1 MNGVLAQ
8 LKSKLTA
15 KDLLTGHFGIERE
28 SLRINSDGSLALTP
42 HPVGFGDKMFHPYIT
57 TDFSESQVEMI
68 TPTFDTLEE
77 TYNFLEVLYH
87 LVVTEIQ
94 EELLWPQSMPC
105 PLKAGQEIPIAMFN
119 PSEAGQK
126 AMDYRASLLDKY
138 GGKRQLICGIH
149 YNFSFSDSLLE
160 VLYENEDSKLSF
172 QLFKDSIY
180 LKVVRNYIRYRW
192 FLIYFLGA
200 SPVVD
205 SSYCSECQLSS
216 SEVAPNSY
224 SHSGAISFRNSLC
237 GYQNKQPIY
246 VDYSTVKTYVSSL
259 NHHIEA
265 GAIES
270 VKEFYSP
277 IRLKS
282 KQPDKLLES
291 LVEDGIEY
299 LEIRSID
306 LNPFAKLGIS
316 LDDLHFIQLFVLF
329 LLNQEENQTDNWQQE
344 ALENEKRVAVS
355 GLGEQV
361 ELKLNGESISLERW
375 GVEILNQMAQ
385 LNEMFDLE
393 KEELIER
400 KRHELSNQDLTLSGR
415 LVNQIQSS
423 NYLATHLKLAH
434 QYKEQVYRDPY
445 QMKGYESLELSTQ
458 VLIKE
463 AIKQGI
469 QVKILDWK
477 ENFIKLSKGNRVEYI
492 KQATK
497 TSLDRY
503 STVLAMENKV
513 ITKQILAQN
522 KLNVPKGQ
530 VFQNIQEAQKMFSQ
544 WLGKSIVIKPKSTNF
559 GKGITILEQLKDEE
573 PFNEALE
580 YAFSMD
586 NEIIIEEFIE
596 GEEYRF
602 LVIDHQII
610 GVLKRVPANVIG
622 DGQMSIKELIELKNR
637 DRIRGEHYRR
647 PLEKIKVDEVVRQFL
662 NSQGLTLTDIP
673 SKGKQVFLREN
684 SNISTGG
691 DSVDVTDEVSAFYKK
706 IAIQSADAMNA
717 AICGVDMIIEDI
729 KQENGNYSVLELN
742 FNPAL
747 HIHAYPFKGIPRQ
760 VALPILKALQFT
772 D

>member
-15 KDLLTGHFGIERE
+15 KDLLIGHFGIERE

-42 HPVGFGDKMFHPYIT
+42 HPVGFGDKMSHPYIT

-77 TYNFLEVLYH
+77 TYNFLEVLYD

-94 EELLWPQSMPC
+94 DELLWPQSMPC
-105 PLKAGQEIPIAMFN
+105 PLKVDQEIPIAMFN
-119 PSEAGQK
+119 SNEAGQK

-149 YNFSFSDSLLE
+149 YNFSFSDSLLK
-160 VLYENEDSKLSF
+160 VLYEHDQSKQSF

-192 FLIYFLGA
+192 LLIYFLGA

-259 NHHIEA
+259 HHQIEA
-265 GAIES
+265 GVIES
-270 VKEFYSP
+270 AKEFYSP

-282 KQPDKLLES
+282 RRPEQLLES
-291 LVEDGIEY
+291 LVDDGIEY

-316 LDDLHFIQLFVLF
+316 LEDLHFIQLFVLF
-329 LLNQEENQTDNWQQE
+329 LLNQEENQMDNWQQE

-361 ELKLNGESISLERW
+361 KLKWNGELISLERW
-375 GVEILNQMAQ
+375 GLEILDQMAQ
-385 LNEMFDLE
+385 LNDLFNLQ
-393 KEELIER
+393 KEELIEK
-400 KRHELSNQDLTLSGR
+400 KRRELFNQDLTLSGR

-423 NYLATHLKLAH
+423 NYLTTHLALAR
-434 QYKEQVYRDPY
+434 QYKEQVYGNPY

-469 QVKILDWK
+469 QVEVLDWQ
-477 ENFIKLSKGNRVEYI
+477 ENFIKLFKNNRIEYI

-503 STVLAMENKV
+503 SMVLAMENKV

-522 KLNVPKGQ
+522 MVNVPKGE
-530 VFQNIQEAQKMFSQ
+530 VVQNIQEAQRMFPQ
-544 WLGKSIVIKPKSTNF
+544 WRGKSIVIKPKSTNF
-559 GKGITILEQLKDEE
+559 GEGITILEHLNDEE
-573 PFNEALE
+573 SFNEGLE

-586 NEIIIEEFIE
+586 HEIMIEEFIE

-602 LVIDHQII
+602 LVVDHEVI
-610 GVLKRVPANVIG
+610 GVLKRIPANVIG
-622 DGQMSIKELIELKNR
+622 DGQRNIKELIEQKN
-637 DRIRGEHYRR
+637 DDQIRGEHYRR
-647 PLEKIKVDEVVRQFL
+647 PLEKIKVDDVVQQFL
-662 NSQGLTLTDIP
+662 TSQGLTLTYIP
-673 SKGKQVFLREN
+673 QKGEQVFLREN

-691 DSVDVTDEVSAFYKK
+691 DSVDVTDEVLACYKN
-706 IAIQSADAMNA
+706 IAIQAADALKA
-717 AICGVDMIIEDI
+717 AICGVDIIIEDI
-729 KQENGNYSVLELN
+729 KNEKGRYSVLELN

-747 HIHAYPFKGIPRQ
+747 HIHAYPFKGISRQ
-760 VALPILKALQFT
+760 VALPILKALQFIE
-772 D
+772 